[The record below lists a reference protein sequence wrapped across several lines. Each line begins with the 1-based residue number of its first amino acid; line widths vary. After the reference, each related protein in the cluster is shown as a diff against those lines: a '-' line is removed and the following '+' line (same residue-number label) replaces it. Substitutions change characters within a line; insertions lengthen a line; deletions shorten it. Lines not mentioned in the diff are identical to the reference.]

1 MQSRTNN
8 ENVMTKKDRQNYNL
22 RCLDKLRDIILT
34 YPDLRFMQILYN
46 MNLSGNGADRFY
58 EEPDVTLKSI
68 EEAIKIPE

>member
-1 MQSRTNN
+1 
-8 ENVMTKKDRQNYNL
+8 MTKKDRQNYNL

-46 MNLSGNGADRFY
+46 MNLSGNETDRFY

-68 EEAIKIPE
+68 EEALKVPE

>member
-1 MQSRTNN
+1 MN
-8 ENVMTKKDRQNYNL
+8 KKDRQNYNL

-68 EEAIKIPE
+68 EGVLKSPE

>member
-1 MQSRTNN
+1 
-8 ENVMTKKDRQNYNL
+8 MTKKDRQNYNL

-46 MNLSGNGADRFY
+46 MDLSGNGADRFY

-68 EEAIKIPE
+68 EGVLKNPK